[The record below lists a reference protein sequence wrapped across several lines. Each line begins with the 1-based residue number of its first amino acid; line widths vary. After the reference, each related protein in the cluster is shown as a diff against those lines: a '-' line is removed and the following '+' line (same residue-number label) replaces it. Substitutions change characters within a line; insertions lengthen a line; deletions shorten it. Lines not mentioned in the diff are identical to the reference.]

1 MTGEGQSLLAR
12 LLMPGVAGHEMD
24 DVGQPVSI
32 ATEEAALVSAAGEKR
47 RRDFTLGRW
56 CAHAALAQLGGD
68 DGVIGLSKSGAP
80 LWPDGFCGSI
90 THTAGYAAAM
100 VARRAGF
107 LGLGV
112 DAERVGGVTQK
123 LWPRLFDADE
133 TALLAALSPDLQM
146 RVATILFSAKEAC
159 FKAWSPL
166 GAAPQSFRDMHV
178 ALRDDGFDAISAAGF
193 LTGRF
198 AVRDDLVLTAASI
211 PAR

>member
-1 MTGEGQSLLAR
+1 MTTDACSLIST
-12 LLMPGVAGHEMD
+12 LLVSGVAGSEIVD
-24 DVGQPVSI
+24 NGQPVVLVP
-32 ATEEAALVSAAGEKR
+32 EEAVLVAKAGDKR
-47 RRDFTLGRW
+47 RRDFSLGRF

-68 DGVIGLSKSGAP
+68 DGAIAPDKSGAP

-100 VARRAGF
+100 VARRADF
-107 LGLGV
+107 LSLGL

-123 LWPRLFDADE
+123 LWPKLFDAE
-133 TALLAALSPDLQM
+133 EGALLAALSPELQL

-166 GAAPQSFRDMHV
+166 GATAQSFRDIHI
-178 ALRDDGFDAISAAGF
+178 ALRDDGFDAISAAG
-193 LTGRF
+193 LLQGRF
-198 AVRDDLVLTAASI
+198 VYRGDLVLTAAAI